1 LAAPRIQRRVRAD
14 AEQIPR
20 LRAAVARFVAE
31 HWDHSE
37 ETRQAIALVVT
48 EACTN
53 VVLHAY
59 PQALGELTLTGWIDE
74 DEFTLVIVDNGIGLD
89 GASTHNGLG
98 LGLRL
103 IRELAD
109 ADISSNHHGT
119 QVRLTFARG

>member
-1 LAAPRIQRRVRAD
+1 VVLYLGQ
-14 AEQIPR
+14 
-20 LRAAVARFVAE
+20 L
-31 HWDHSE
+31 
-37 ETRQAIALVVT
+37 TIALAVT

-59 PQALGELTLTGWIDE
+59 PQAPGELTLTGWIDD
-74 DEFTLVIVDNGIGLD
+74 DELNLVIVDNGIGLD
-89 GASTHNGLG
+89 GTSSHNGLG
-98 LGLRL
+98 LRLHL